1 MIYRELCRR
10 KCGDMRDDAH
20 QFAYDE
26 QAVRKLSD
34 KVLISTLAKRIRKN
48 LKLYYGDLDISKA
61 IITGKP
67 WGGKG
72 TSRTFRFKIRAG
84 EKNKEHVIFV
94 KLCPVFPA
102 FNMAVMEYETLKLL
116 YAEMPNVRKYCN
128 VALPLDFFPDL
139 NAYAMESVG
148 TKSFKAYLLK
158 KNSLLRCNDSLS
170 ELFSLVSGC
179 ASWLSGFHEITKS
192 NESVCFDSTL
202 FIDGI
207 KEDFDYY
214 LLKDFKFKDS
224 TLVLLEK
231 TIGELCSLNGKF
243 NMPCS
248 KWHYDFTPAHVFIS
262 NDRINVID
270 ILGIDDNPIYDDVGH
285 FLAAMATINSFP
297 FYPLFDYQRANR
309 ELCDRFL
316 EAYLS
321 ETSYDRMVF
330 TLFSN
335 IFKLKHLL
343 VWFQAQYT
351 RFNDIIDPFVGKA
364 FANLRLVKI
373 FEESILST
381 INKISIYL

>member
-1 MIYRELCRR
+1 
-10 KCGDMRDDAH
+10 MRDDDH

-26 QAVRKLSD
+26 QAVHKLSS
-34 KVLISTLAKRIRKN
+34 KVLISTLVKRIRKN
-48 LKLYYGDLDISKA
+48 LKLYYGGLDISKA

-102 FNMAVMEYETLKLL
+102 CNMAAMEYETLKLL
-116 YAEMPNVRKYCN
+116 YAEMPSVRKYCN
-128 VALPLDFFPDL
+128 VARPLDFFPDL

-207 KEDFDYY
+207 KEDFDWC
-214 LLKDFKFKDS
+214 LLRDFKFQNS
-224 TLVLLEK
+224 TLVLLEM
-231 TIGELCSLNGKF
+231 TIGRFASFNGKF
-243 NMPCS
+243 NMPCA
-248 KWHYDFTPAHVFIS
+248 KCHYDFTPAHVFIS
-262 NDRINVID
+262 NDKISVID
-270 ILGIDDNPIYDDVGH
+270 ILGVENNPIYDDIGY
-285 FLAAMATINSFP
+285 FLASMATVNSIP
-297 FYPLFDYQRANR
+297 FYPLFDYQRADR
-309 ELCDRFL
+309 DLCDKFL
-316 EAYLS
+316 EVYLS
-321 ETSYDRMVF
+321 ETTYEREVF
-330 TLFSN
+330 MLFAN
-335 IFKLKHLL
+335 IFKLKRLL

-351 RFNDIIDPFVGKA
+351 RFNDIIHPFVGKT

-381 INKISIYL
+381 INKISIHL